1 MLVLPLQVLDN
12 RVHQQDTIVNKKMK
26 VGGKASHQ
34 QQKET
39 NEPNPTT
46 YPSNPLATTT
56 NIQPRTVIK
65 IANNN
70 NLIIKIC
77 SLSHQLRKS

>member
-1 MLVLPLQVLDN
+1 M
-12 RVHQQDTIVNKKMK
+12 TI
-26 VGGKASHQ
+26 GDKASYQ

-46 YPSNPLATTT
+46 SPSNPLATTT
-56 NIQPRTVIK
+56 NIQPRTVIE
-65 IANNN
+65 IANNK